1 MVICQYFLNNNCRF
15 GSKCHN
21 EHIDICGIVKNEV
34 EVTLKGNQWPLSCFG
49 PFKERTCIPNF
60 IEDQSFEEIRMIYL
74 EAKAQNNIPAHQMQ
88 LAQMIND
95 AKTKL
100 QLLTTMNGEVLGAL
114 VELYNQQ
121 ESSAKQ
127 TGVPS
132 NPFASIGPNNTS
144 GTNSSATSSI
154 FGGATSGTAFGSSF
168 GTNPSG
174 STTGGIFGQAAQ
186 SGGNIFGSTA
196 SSTAGNI
203 FAKAGASQ
211 TQGNIFGMAQPS
223 QPTNSIFGGPAVLGG
238 GLFGSVQQ
246 PATATPLFGSVTAQ
260 PNPSVGGSIFAKP
273 AQPTNAFGQ
282 PVNASGAFGG
292 GNIFG
297 NSAAAATPA
306 TGFGAVAAQPQQGAG
321 LFNSVSFGPTQT
333 ASSFGQFGASMQPNA
348 PANPSSQNLFLPTP
362 AASLPAF
369 GVSDGKSAFG
379 TVTSDPLSASR
390 QIISERMYSK
400 MEELTPD
407 QLAAFNTD
415 QFQLGRIPTVPPPEE
430 LCR

>member
-1 MVICQYFLNNNCRF
+1 M
-15 GSKCHN
+15 
-21 EHIDICGIVKNEV
+21 VKNEV
-34 EVTLKGNQWPLSCFG
+34 DVTLKGNQWPLSCFG

-60 IEDQSFEEIRMIYL
+60 IDDQSFEEIRMMYL
-74 EAKAQNNIPAHQMQ
+74 EAKLQNNIPAHQMQ

-100 QLLTTMNGEVLGAL
+100 QWLTTMNGEVLGAL

-127 TGVPS
+127 TGVSS
-132 NPFASIGPNNTS
+132 NPFASIGTNNTS

-154 FGGATSGTAFGSSF
+154 FGGATSGSAFGSSF
-168 GTNPSG
+168 GTISSASVPG
-174 STTGGIFGQAAQ
+174 TTGGIFGQAAQ
-186 SGGNIFGSTA
+186 SGGSIFGSAA
-196 SSTAGNI
+196 SSTTGNI

-211 TQGNIFGMAQPS
+211 PQGNIFGMAQPS

-238 GLFGSVQQ
+238 GLFGSAQ
-246 PATATPLFGSVTAQ
+246 PSATSTPLFGSVATQ

-273 AQPTNAFGQ
+273 AQPSNAFGQ
-282 PVNASGAFGG
+282 PVNPSGAFGG

-297 NSAAAATPA
+297 SSAVAATPA

-333 ASSFGQFGASMQPNA
+333 ASSSFGQFGASMQPAA

-369 GVSDGKSAFG
+369 GVSGAKSAFG
-379 TVTSDPLSASR
+379 AVASDPLSANR
-390 QIISERMYSK
+390 QIVSEKMYSK
-400 MEELTPD
+400 AEELTAE
-407 QLAAFNTD
+407 QLAAFNAD